1 MNIREYLFFFFNIFT
16 TIEENCDNWDSKYT
30 CKTLGDYQI
39 PSSWDERAFQTPPRN
54 DIYGRHRET
63 YQDMHYLVG
72 YAQLK
77 YSLDKQVCTI
87 KFITKVNP
95 KLGKEGENY
104 YIRYTF
110 GDIEQES
117 NIFVITPSNNT
128 YNNGMPIKA
137 RIYDSRT
144 KAELVKL
151 ELEEEYF
158 IWDNPTITQPSNYEN
173 GQKGGIVE
181 LFGWP
186 YEDIAEECEFI
197 SHAGYM
203 GIKIFSPNEH
213 LQNFKNIED
222 EMLNPWWFIY
232 QPVSYKLHSRM
243 GNKKQLKKMINICR
257 SYNLRIYADIVIN
270 HMTSSG
276 YDMYDDHRNGN
287 ESNCFH
293 WQEKDS
299 TAGSP
304 FWTVGYRYENN
315 SYTGLEPGLEYPSVP
330 YFPSDFHCKSDIKNW
345 QDAGQLNSGWI
356 SDGTL
361 ADLNI
366 EKESVQQ
373 RIADFFVELLS
384 VGFSGLSIP
393 HAKHIYPKSFVSIFK
408 ILKNNL
414 GGGFP
419 QDFISILQVTFGYE
433 KTILICERNLICFG
447 VYFTEL
453 LELEGFSDEEINKI
467 KIWNSGF
474 PNEKPVCDDNIWRIT
489 PERHAISLENPD
501 DINQNKYYYTY
512 IRDKD
517 IEKHRNLTIDMFSNK
532 ENNWKIKSVFSM
544 FSVINGST
552 GFPDGNSDCSKC
564 HSDMCNLYCKKSVP
578 YKKAYNPKSVGY
590 DTGNSETWKEG
601 EYTRVHRDL
610 RIVNSM
616 REWLGLH
623 TMTEEELF
631 KIERLKMGCNEKC
644 LTCNNESKIEDK
656 CLICNKTRGFYPIIY
671 PGYKQKY
678 FTCLN
683 SSLEYD
689 RFYLDKEEKVFKPCY
704 ESCRKCDRGGDGI
717 NHNCLSCDVDLIE
730 RPGINTNL
738 KNCIGNCSFSYYET
752 EYGQYKCVEIP
763 VCPIE
768 VNKYIK
774 EKNKCIDDCKND
786 DTYRYLYNGICMKI
800 CPNHTFESNFLCM
813 ERNYRICTLSE
824 REIFLNNFEEK
835 NGMSSVIKSYRD
847 EFSYTKKHV
856 SLLNNK
862 DYKLVIYRDSN
873 CLKELSLKNKINFVE
888 CYEKVKTVYDIKED
902 LIIAYVERNN
912 KDKPIPAYSLY
923 DPISGEKLDGETIC
937 KQDNIVIEKNMS
949 YFFSNISDD
958 EYKEIKGLIDQGINL
973 LDENDPFFTDICFH
987 FESPSKRDLT
997 LKDRI
1002 LTFYP
1007 NISFCDPGCEYQG
1020 LNLSTFTTKCFCRF
1034 NDIINIDLLKDNILY
1049 EENINELIEIIY
1061 NSNIEVM
1068 KCLRFTFKYFN
1079 KSFGGFFIIFA
1090 AAFCIAFTFL
1100 YYFRNLKSLENYVL
1114 ELTKNYILFLQD
1126 KENDKL
1132 YGSYIEKDK
1141 EGIIIINQDKM
1152 KNNDNNELKNNI
1164 NKDKDDD
1171 IKIYSIKNK
1180 SIKFSNNSIN
1190 SNNKLNNNSEKQLN
1204 IFINEIKNEKNSY
1217 DLSVNRNTI
1226 NSKEIILNNNLK
1238 NNIKII
1244 NNKRSFEKDIN
1255 LSTNLN
1261 DFFND
1266 YLAIS
1271 LDDLEF
1277 EDAMRKDNRSFCQ
1290 FFCDSIIE
1298 KQMIFNAFCESEPL
1312 RPFSL
1317 KMILLVLN
1325 IVLYFVVNGIFYSE
1339 DYISEIYHSENER
1352 FFSFFYRSINRF
1364 VYTTI
1369 VSIFI
1374 SFLIDCFFYEEKKIK
1389 GIFRREKENIPNLKY
1404 EINILIKKLKKKYLS
1419 FIITNFFLLFC
1430 FWFYLLCFNY
1440 VYPNTQNDWIKS
1452 SVAVIFI
1459 VQIIQILMSLAETLL
1474 RFISFF
1480 CKSEKI
1486 FRVSKLLD

>member
-1 MNIREYLFFFFNIFT
+1 MNIRVFLFFFFNIFA
-16 TIEENCDNWDSKYT
+16 TIEEDCFNWDDKYT
-30 CKTLGDYQI
+30 CKTIGDYEI
-39 PSSWDERAFQTPPRN
+39 PSSWDERGFQTPPRN
-54 DIYGRHRET
+54 DIYGRHKET

-77 YSLDKQVCTI
+77 YSLDKQICTI

-104 YIRYTF
+104 YIRYIF
-110 GDIEQES
+110 GNIYQES
-117 NIFVITPSNNT
+117 NIFVITPNNNT
-128 YNNGMPIKA
+128 YNDGMPISA

-144 KAELVKL
+144 QAELVKL

-158 IWDNPTITQPSNYEN
+158 IWDNPTITQSSHYEN

-213 LQNFKNIED
+213 LENFKNIED
-222 EMLNPWWFIY
+222 EMLNPWWYIS

-243 GNKKQLKKMINICR
+243 GNKKQLKNMINICR
-257 SYNLRIYADIVIN
+257 SYNLRIYADIIIN

-293 WQEKDS
+293 WNEKGS

-304 FWTVGYRYENN
+304 FWNIGYRYENN

-330 YFPSDFHCKSDIKNW
+330 YFPSDFHCKSTITNW
-345 QDAGQLNSGWI
+345 QDSGELNGGWI
-356 SDGTL
+356 SDL
-361 ADLNI
+361 ADLNT
-366 EKESVQQ
+366 EKENVQQ
-373 RIADFFVELLS
+373 RIADYLVELLS
-384 VGFSGLSIP
+384 VGFSGFSIEN
-393 HAKHIYPKSFVSIFK
+393 AKHIYPKSFVSIFK
-408 ILKNNL
+408 KLKENL

-419 QDFISILQVTFGYE
+419 QDFISILQLLFGFE
-433 KTILICERNLICFG
+433 KQILICEEKVSSFG
-447 VYFTEL
+447 VYFTKL
-453 LELEGFSDEEINKI
+453 LESEGFSNEEINKI

-474 PNEKPVCDDNIWRIT
+474 PQENPVCDDNIWRIT

-501 DINQNKYYYTY
+501 DINQGNYYYTY

-517 IEKHRNLTIDMFSNK
+517 IERHRNLTIDMFSNY

-564 HSDMCNLYCKKSVP
+564 PSEICNLYCRKSVP
-578 YKKAYNPKSVGY
+578 YQKAYNPKSVGY
-590 DTGNSETWKEG
+590 DTGNAENWKEG
-601 EYTRVHRDL
+601 TYTRVHRDL

-616 REWLGLH
+616 RKWMGLA
-623 TMTEEELF
+623 TMTEDELF
-631 KIERLKMGCNEKC
+631 NIEKQKMDCDEKC

-656 CLICNKTRGFYPIIY
+656 CLICNKSRGFYPIVY
-671 PGYKQKY
+671 PGHTLKYYK
-678 FTCLN
+678 CLN

-704 ESCRKCDRGGDGI
+704 ESCRKCDREGDGI
-717 NHNCLSCDVDLIE
+717 NHNCISCDVDLIE
-730 RPGINTNL
+730 RPRANTYL
-738 KNCIGNCSFSYYET
+738 KNCVGNCSHSYYET

-763 VCPIE
+763 FCPIE
-768 VNKYIK
+768 ANKYIK

-786 DTYRYLYNGICMKI
+786 DTYRYLYNGICI
-800 CPNHTFESNFLCM
+800 INCPNHTFESNFLCM
-813 ERNYRICTLSE
+813 ERNYQICTLSE
-824 REIFLNNFEEK
+824 REIFLNNFEEE
-835 NGMSSVIKSYRD
+835 NGMSSVIKSYID

-873 CLKELSLKNKINFVE
+873 CLKELSLKNKIDFVQ
-888 CYEKVKTVYDIKED
+888 CYEKVKSAYNISED
-902 LIIAYVERNN
+902 LIIVYIEKNN
-912 KDKPIPAYSLY
+912 IDNPILAYSLY
-923 DPISGEKLDGETIC
+923 DPKSGEKLNAEIIC
-937 KQDNIVIEKNMS
+937 KQESIVIEKNIS
-949 YFFSNISDD
+949 YFFSDKSSD
-958 EYKEIKGLIDQGINL
+958 EFNEIKSLIDQGINL
-973 LDENDPFFTDICFH
+973 LDPDDPFFNDVCFH
-987 FESPSKRDLT
+987 FESPNKRDMT
-997 LKDRI
+997 LKDRV

-1007 NISFCDPGCEYQG
+1007 NISLCDPGCEYEG
-1020 LNLSTFTTKCFCRF
+1020 LNLTTFTSKCFCRF
-1034 NDIINIDLLKDNILY
+1034 NDIINIDLLKDNIIF
-1049 EENINELIEIIY
+1049 EENINEIIEIID
-1061 NSNIEVM
+1061 NSNVEVL
-1068 KCLRFTFKYFN
+1068 KCFKFTFKYFN
-1079 KSFGGFFIIFA
+1079 KSFGGFLIIFA
-1090 AAFCIAFTFL
+1090 TAICIAFTFVF
-1100 YYFRNLKSLENYVL
+1100 YFRNLKSLENYIR
-1114 ELTKNYILFLQD
+1114 ELTKNYILFLQEKD
-1126 KENDKL
+1126 NDK
-1132 YGSYIEKDK
+1132 SYSSCNEKNK
-1141 EGIIIINQDKM
+1141 EGITIINEDKINDIN
-1152 KNNDNNELKNNI
+1152 NNDLQNNI
-1164 NKDKDDD
+1164 DKNKDDN

-1180 SIKFSNNSIN
+1180 SLKINNNSIN
-1190 SNNKLNNNSEKQLN
+1190 SKNILNNSINKLN
-1204 IFINEIKNEKNSY
+1204 IFINEIKIEKNKY
-1217 DLSVNRNTI
+1217 ELSVNRNTI

-1238 NNIKII
+1238 NNIKLI
-1244 NNKRSFEKDIN
+1244 NDKSSVRKKGIN
-1255 LSTNLN
+1255 LTTNLN
-1261 DFFND
+1261 DFFSD
-1266 YLAIS
+1266 YLAVS
-1271 LDDLEF
+1271 LDDLDF
-1277 EDAMRKDNRSFCQ
+1277 EDALKKDKRSFCQ
-1290 FFCDSIIE
+1290 FFGDSIIE
-1298 KQMIFNAFCESEPL
+1298 KQMLFNVICESEPL

-1317 KMILLVLN
+1317 KMILLILK

-1339 DYISEIYHSENER
+1339 DYISEIYHSENEAFFT
-1352 FFSFFYRSINRF
+1352 FFSRSINRF

-1389 GIFRREKENIPNLKY
+1389 GIFKREKENIPNLKC
-1404 EINILIKKLKKKYLS
+1404 EINIFIKKVKKMYFS
-1419 FIITNFFLLFC
+1419 FIVVIFFLYFC
-1430 FWFYLLCFNY
+1430 FWVYLLCFNY

-1452 SVAVIFI
+1452 SVVII
-1459 VQIIQILMSLAETLL
+1459 IIMQIIQLLISLTETLL